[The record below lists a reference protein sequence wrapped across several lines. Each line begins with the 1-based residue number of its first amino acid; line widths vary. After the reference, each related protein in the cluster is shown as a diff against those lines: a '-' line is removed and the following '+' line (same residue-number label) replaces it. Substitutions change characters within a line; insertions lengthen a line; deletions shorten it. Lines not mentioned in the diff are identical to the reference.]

1 MIREYIPIPP
11 DRIGVIIGEGGST
24 KSYIESRTGVKLFID
39 SSSNSVIIEADLN
52 SITYEN
58 VMKAK
63 NIIMAMG
70 YGFSPE
76 RAFRLFDDNI
86 ILDVID
92 LTFYVGSSKNHL
104 MRVKGRIIG
113 ENGKTRKIIEEYT
126 DTYLSI
132 YSNYVAVIGSYE
144 NVMIVR
150 RAIEMLAS
158 GKPHSSVYN
167 FLDREKRMLKKFEF
181 ELWEKKDFRNTFN

>member
-1 MIREYIPIPP
+1 
-11 DRIGVIIGEGGST
+11 
-24 KSYIESRTGVKLFID
+24 
-39 SSSNSVIIEADLN
+39 
-52 SITYEN
+52 
-58 VMKAK
+58 
-63 NIIMAMG
+63 
-70 YGFSPE
+70 
-76 RAFRLFDDNI
+76 
-86 ILDVID
+86 
-92 LTFYVGSSKNHL
+92 YVGSSKNHL